1 MKVLACIEYDTQAS
15 SCTVQAWVEQPSLI
29 PAMTA
34 ADGIYVSGLFIAV
47 AASAWGFRFL
57 ARYLSPKT

>member
-1 MKVLACIEYDTQAS
+1 MKVLACIEYDTQTS
-15 SCTVQAWVEQPSLI
+15 SCTVQAWVEQPSFL

-34 ADGIYVSGLFIAV
+34 ADGLYVSGLFISIAV
-47 AASAWGFRFL
+47 TAWGFRFL